1 MVKPRAIIIRTA
13 GTNCDYETKAAF
25 ELAGAAAERVHIN
38 RLISGEVRLED
49 FQMLAIPGGFSYGD
63 DIASGRIL
71 ANELKYKLGRK
82 LQEFAQAGKPVI
94 GICNGFQ
101 VLVKM
106 GLLPDEIEFK
116 QSTTLTFNDSDKF
129 ECRWINLT
137 TVTRNPI
144 PVTRSQQPA
153 RHGSRVTQ
161 CIWTVGLPDI
171 IQLPI
176 AHGEGK
182 FIAENKNILKE
193 IEANGQV
200 VFRYC
205 SEKGA
210 LTPYPENPNG
220 SLNNI
225 AGICNKNGNVFGL
238 MPHPERFVFACQHPS
253 RKSMDNEGFGWG
265 LAIFKNAVN
274 MV

>member
-1 MVKPRAIIIRTA
+1 MDGDAEMVKPRAIIVRTA

-25 ELAGAAAERVHIN
+25 EFAGAAAERIHIN
-38 RLISGEVRLED
+38 KLISGEVRLED
-49 FQMLAIPGGFSYGD
+49 YQMLAIPGGFSYGD

-71 ANELKYKLGRK
+71 ANELKYKLGHK
-82 LQEFAQAGKPVI
+82 LQEFAEAGKPVI

-129 ECRWINLT
+129 ECRWINLKT
-137 TVTRNPI
+137 TKISNLK
-144 PVTRSQQPA
+144 SQMK
-153 RHGSRVTQ
+153 VN
-161 CIWTVGLPDI
+161 CLWIKGLPDI

-182 FIAENKNILKE
+182 FIAENSKILDE
-193 IEANGQV
+193 IESNGQAV
-200 VFRYC
+200 LRYC

-225 AGICNKNGNVFGL
+225 AGICNKKGNVFGL
-238 MPHPERFVFACQHPS
+238 MPHPERFVFSYQHPS
-253 RKSMDNEGFGWG
+253 RKSMNDEGFGWG
-265 LAIFKNAVN
+265 LAIFRNAVN

>member
-1 MVKPRAIIIRTA
+1 MVKPRTIIVRTA

-25 ELAGAAAERVHIN
+25 ELAGAAAERIHIN
-38 RLISGEVRLED
+38 KLISGEVRLED
-49 FQMLAIPGGFSYGD
+49 YQILAIPGGFSYGD

-71 ANELKYKLGRK
+71 ANELKYKLGHK
-82 LQEFAQAGKPVI
+82 LQEFAEAGKPVI

-129 ECRWINLT
+129 ECRWINLRQSSA
-137 TVTRNPI
+137 VS
-144 PVTRSQQPA
+144 SQQ
-153 RHGSRVTQ
+153 SVKNKVK
-161 CIWTVGLPDI
+161 CIWTKNLPEI

-182 FIAENKNILKE
+182 FIAENKNMLNE

-225 AGICNKNGNVFGL
+225 AGICNKKGNVFGL

-253 RKSMDNEGFGWG
+253 RKSMDSEGFGWG